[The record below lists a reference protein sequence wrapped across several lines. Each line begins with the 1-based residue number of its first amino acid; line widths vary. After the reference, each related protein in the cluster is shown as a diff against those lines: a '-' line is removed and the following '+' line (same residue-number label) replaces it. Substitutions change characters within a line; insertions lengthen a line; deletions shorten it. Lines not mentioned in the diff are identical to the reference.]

1 MKRAAYFLALAFCF
15 GVFTA
20 SVSAQTTYTWNQTG
34 TAAWTTSTNW
44 TPTRTT
50 PAANDVLVFNNGAT
64 TTPTA
69 LPSQTIGQLSVSGNT
84 IVNLQ
89 AAAAGTLLTITGG
102 TGTDLSVASG
112 SQLNS
117 NVATNTLAI
126 TVGAGATG
134 SISGSMTYTL
144 AAHSLIAVDA
154 SGITFNSGASF
165 TQGTGNT
172 GNVFGSGTSN
182 SVVFA
187 SGSTFN
193 QLAGSNPFQKA
204 QPASVVVFQ
213 TGSLFSLQ
221 ANITPSFSGRTYSN
235 FELNSAGANIS
246 VTGGAAVVM
255 DNLTITAGTLNFG
268 MTGTPGHAIKGNIAV
283 AGTLVFNPATP
294 GTLNLNGTSAQT
306 ISGAGTITL
315 NDPDQTININN
326 ANGVTLSRN
335 LTLTQGILN
344 LGTGVLTTGANTL
357 TIGSA
362 GSITGASPTTFV
374 NGNLNKTFAG
384 IGVKGFEVGTANGYS
399 PVSVNITA
407 GTFPTDFSVRAV
419 QGPQPNIMTTAGALQ
434 RYWKLAGNGVTV
446 NLLFNY
452 LDTDVPAPASTEN
465 TFVIFKWDGG
475 FTTPGGSVNTA
486 TNEASISG
494 VSDATLL
501 SDWTL
506 AQPNAPTAANGLVSG
521 YILNNAGTPVEG
533 AVVNLSGEQ
542 NRKTITNAKGYYQ
555 FDNVETNGFY
565 TVTPSRANYSFGPK
579 SRAFSLLGNHTE
591 AGFTGSSTGDNANPL
606 DTAEY
611 FVRQQYVDILGREP
625 DEGGFNY
632 WSNEILS
639 CGGDASCTDRR
650 RREVAASFFIAE
662 EFQDTGSFIYD
673 VYKGTL
679 GRKPVFNEYSAD
691 RKQVVGGS
699 TLTAQKAAFANNFV
713 QRTEFV
719 QKYQGQTTADTFVD
733 ALLQNVQ
740 QSSQLDLGSQ
750 RAGLISQYNSGGTLE
765 QSRSRVLQSLADN
778 GALKQKEYNAAF
790 VLTEYFGYLRRNP
803 EPEGYDFW
811 LNVVTN
817 GDVGNYRGMV
827 CSFITST
834 EYQQRFSSVVSHSN
848 AECGQ

>member
-50 PAANDVLVFNNGAT
+50 PAVDDVLVFNNAAT
-64 TTPTA
+64 TIATAVPT
-69 LPSQTIGQLSVSGNT
+69 QTIGQLSVSGSTNVT
-84 IVNLQ
+84 LQ
-89 AAAAGTLLTITGG
+89 AAGTVTLTIAGG
-102 TGTDLSVASG
+102 TGTDLSVAAG
-112 SQLNS
+112 STLAC
-117 NVATNTLAI
+117 NVANAISISLNT
-126 TVGAGATG
+126 GATG
-134 SISGSMTYTL
+134 SISGSVALSNAAHKLL
-144 AAHSLIAVDA
+144 AADA
-154 SGITFNSGASF
+154 SGITFNSGATF
-165 TQGTGNT
+165 TAGTAFSGNP
-172 GNVFGSGTSN
+172 FGTTSLN

-187 SGSTFN
+187 SGSTFVFV
-193 QLAGSNPFQKA
+193 AGSNPFGA
-204 QPASVVVFQ
+204 GQPSSCVVFQ
-213 TGSLFSLQ
+213 SGSLFLQ
-221 ANITPSFSGRTYSN
+221 TGTVAPAFSGRTYAN
-235 FELNSAGANIS
+235 FELNNGAAAISA
-246 VTGGAAVVM
+246 TGGAATSIN
-255 DNLTITAGTLNFG
+255 NLTITAGTLNLG
-268 MTGTPGHAIKGNIAV
+268 MTGTPGHSIKGNISV
-283 AGTLVFNPATP
+283 AAGATLTFNPATA
-294 GTLNLNGTSAQT
+294 GTMNLNGTSTQT
-306 ISGAGTITL
+306 ISGAGTLTL

-326 ANGVTLSRN
+326 ASGVTLARN

-344 LGTGVLTTGANTL
+344 LGTGILTTGANTL

-362 GSITGASPTTFV
+362 GSITGASPTTYV

-384 IGVKGFEVGTANGYS
+384 TGVKGFEVGTANGYS
-399 PVSVNITA
+399 PVSVTITA

-434 RYWKLAGNGVTV
+434 RYWKLAANGVTA
-446 NLLFNY
+446 NLIFNY
-452 LDTDVPAPASTEN
+452 LDIDVPAPPSTEN

-475 FTTPGGSVNTA
+475 FTMPGGSVSPG

-521 YILNNAGTPVEG
+521 YILNNVGTPVEG

-565 TVTPSRANYSFGPK
+565 SVTPSRANYSFGPT

-591 AGFTGSSTGDNANPL
+591 AAFTGSTTGDNTNPL

-673 VYKGTL
+673 MYKGTL

-699 TLTAQKAAFANNFV
+699 TLTAQKAAFADSFV

-719 QKYQGQTTADTFVD
+719 QKYQGQTTADSFVD
-733 ALLQNVQ
+733 GLLQNVQ
-740 QSSQLDLGSQ
+740 QSSQLDLGAQ
-750 RAGLISQYNSGGTLE
+750 RAGLINQYNSGGTLE
-765 QSRSRVLQSLADN
+765 QSRSLVLRSLADDSS
-778 GALKQKEYNAAF
+778 LKQKEYNAAF

-817 GDVGNYRGMV
+817 GDAGNYRGMV

-834 EYQQRFSSVVSHSN
+834 EYQRRFSSVVTHSN